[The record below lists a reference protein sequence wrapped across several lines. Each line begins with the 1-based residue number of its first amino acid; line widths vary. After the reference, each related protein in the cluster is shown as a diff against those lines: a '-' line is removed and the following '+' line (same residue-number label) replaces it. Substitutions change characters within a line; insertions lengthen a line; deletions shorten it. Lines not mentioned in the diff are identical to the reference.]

1 MTLLLPDCSEFQPSA
16 DLAGIKKLNGGAII
30 LRACYGTS
38 HPDATFAP
46 HRATAAKLGY
56 TFVGCYQYLTAAQDA
71 AAQAHKFVQMVGHL
85 APHEVPILDLE
96 EGMGNQSGRAAAWFS
111 VVDETLGLATLPLSK
126 RSWLYS
132 GQSFAVDAGLA
143 PIFRSARRTWVA
155 AYRDSDAGL
164 LPHSLWQS
172 TNGVVGAHHE
182 VSWPG
187 AGHCDT
193 NQYNGTLAQLG
204 EVIRR
209 C

>member
-1 MTLLLPDCSEFQPSA
+1 MTLLLPDTSEWQTHV
-16 DLAGIKKLNGGAII
+16 DLGGIKKVNGGAVI
-30 LRACYGTS
+30 LRAAYGLS
-38 HPDATFAP
+38 HPDTTFGP
-46 HRATAAKLGY
+46 RRAEAAKLGY
-56 TFVGCYQYLTAAQDA
+56 TYTGLYHYITAAADDT
-71 AAQAHKFVQMVGHL
+71 AQAHKFIQLVGRL

-96 EGMGNQSGRAAAWFS
+96 EGMGNQAGRAAAWFS
-111 VVDETLGLATLPLSK
+111 VVDEALGLSTLPLNK

-132 GQSFAVDAGLA
+132 GQSFASTAGLA

-204 EVIRR
+204 EAIRR